1 MYRPNGSDVLSGN
14 DRFEGF
20 VPDLLQALS
29 RRIGFRYEISL
40 VPDSKFGG
48 EAYNGRW
55 NGMIGQLIT
64 RVRFDFTSSSY
75 VVTDFKRSCP
85 QCSL

>member
-20 VPDLLQALS
+20 VPDLLQAVS
-29 RRIGFRYEISL
+29 KKIGFRYEISL

-48 EAYNGRW
+48 RANNGRW

-64 RVRFDFTSSSY
+64 GVRVDFMSSS
-75 VVTDFKRSCP
+75 
-85 QCSL
+85 